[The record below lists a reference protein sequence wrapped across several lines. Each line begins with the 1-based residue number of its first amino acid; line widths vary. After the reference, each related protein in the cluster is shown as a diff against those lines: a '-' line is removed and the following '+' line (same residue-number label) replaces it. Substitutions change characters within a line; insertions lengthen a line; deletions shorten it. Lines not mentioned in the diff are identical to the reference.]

1 MQCKTNLHR
10 IMQGHKV
17 RAAELA
23 RRLDVTRQCVCNAKD
38 NGIKTARIAKR
49 YAAALGCDWRELLD

>member
-1 MQCKTNLHR
+1 MTTLKQIRKEQNLSLKQLSERTKTTLQNVWQHE
-10 IMQGHKV
+10 Q
-17 RAAELA
+17 
-23 RRLDVTRQCVCNAKD
+23 